1 MPQPNP
7 IPEDFGITHKDV
19 EQFKQVS
26 QIMKV
31 PVRWVVLI
39 TVLLIVVGIL
49 LMLVELLTTFSL
61 TEFGTSLIIR
71 SGAAGASLYLMLEI
85 VRRVILRPM
94 LRINRR
100 FRAAEDFLA
109 AVSEP
114 QPPSL

>member
-39 TVLLIVVGIL
+39 TLLLIVVGIL
-49 LMLVELLTTFSL
+49 LILVELLTTFSL

-94 LRINRR
+94 LRINRQHR
-100 FRAAEDFLA
+100 PEDFLA